1 MKLQQLKDELTG
13 VSSTPVL
20 YSCSDADLIEVGD
33 AVARALVLAR
43 PRHPHSVV
51 VGLQTVITPPHQC
64 IANVDCMEGTKS
76 LPAWC
81 QLALCMVTSNVFLQP
96 SPHQQMQLYA
106 LAKLQFR
113 AINCCIPASAAVS
126 AELAIT
132 YDHNPCGLQK
142 KTHY

>member
-1 MKLQQLKDELTG
+1 MSHQSRHDLLRLTCQDDSTISNLQPCILAGLCGSFCDSVKGVMKLQQLKDELTG

-81 QLALCMVTSNVFLQP
+81 QLALCMVTSNVF
-96 SPHQQMQLYA
+96 
-106 LAKLQFR
+106 F
-113 AINCCIPASAAVS
+113 SA
-126 AELAIT
+126 
-132 YDHNPCGLQK
+132 DHMGCDRM
-142 KTHY
+142 